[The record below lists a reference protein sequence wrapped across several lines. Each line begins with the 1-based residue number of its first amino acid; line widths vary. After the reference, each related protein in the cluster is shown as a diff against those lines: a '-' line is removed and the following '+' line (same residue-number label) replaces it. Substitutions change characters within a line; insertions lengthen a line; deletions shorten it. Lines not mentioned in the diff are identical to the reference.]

1 MPEEIKTAETS
12 GANPQGDSNA
22 DVAKQQEGV
31 NDVEFTDTPEA
42 EAGQPPKPTEQKVT
56 QTREQNSENARRR
69 REAERQ
75 RELKATREKA
85 IIEALNGKNPF
96 TGEEM
101 KDSADVDEYLTMK
114 DIEKSGGDPLA
125 DFSKFQ
131 KQKER
136 QRAAEAAAG
145 EQQAEW
151 FRRDRESFSTKYP
164 DVNLEQLIQNRQF
177 QLFASGKVGALLS
190 RKSMRVSLRWRA
202 NTKRKPSKWRNKCS
216 PTGKPRPVRCQ
227 ALPRRIPPS
236 LRKSKFKR

>member
-1 MPEEIKTAETS
+1 
-12 GANPQGDSNA
+12 
-22 DVAKQQEGV
+22 
-31 NDVEFTDTPEA
+31 
-42 EAGQPPKPTEQKVT
+42 
-56 QTREQNSENARRR
+56 
-69 REAERQ
+69 
-75 RELKATREKA
+75 
-85 IIEALNGKNPF
+85 
-96 TGEEM
+96 M

-177 QLFASGKVGALLS
+177 QLFASGKVGALPLTEIYEGFVEVASEYEKKAKQMAKQMLANRKASPGALS
-190 RKSMRVSLRWRA
+190 SPAAPDTAFFTKEQVQKMTEEEVSKNYDRIRASMRHW
-202 NTKRKPSKWRNKCS
+202 KY
-216 PTGKPRPVRCQ
+216 
-227 ALPRRIPPS
+227 
-236 LRKSKFKR
+236 